1 MDKLTEYI
9 VEAIKTEN
17 TEWKEITL
25 EKAKNANSYNS
36 CLCWCVRSINKAQ
49 PIEKMLVRF
58 DQTGPISAEI
68 VPAIPIIKFDDDK
81 LTWLMSAVEFRG
93 WDVDDVDVILTPV
106 SCPYSFSQGK
116 RFLKKDFLGLWPSLK
131 PQVEA
136 AHEVSLIFR
145 AELFNYLTA
154 QMGIEDCAK

>member
-9 VEAIKTEN
+9 VEAVKTEN

-25 EKAKNANSYNS
+25 EKAKNANSYDS
-36 CLCWCVRSINKAQ
+36 CLCWCVRSTNKAQ

-58 DQTGPISAEI
+58 DETGPISAEI
-68 VPAIPIIKFDDDK
+68 VPAIPVIKSDDDT

-93 WDVDDVDVILTPV
+93 WDVDDVDVILTRIDR
-106 SCPYSFSQGK
+106 PYALYNQK
-116 RFLKKDFLGLWPSLK
+116 RFLKKDFLRLWPSLE

-145 AELFNYLTA
+145 AELFHYLTA
-154 QMGIEDCAK
+154 QVGIKDCAK